1 MAAAV
6 RWVVPQ
12 GLNPLVILALF
23 GTRPRGYPG
32 RALIQGM
39 FLKHAVVKL
48 PVGRFTGRPVSADQ
62 KANDSVSHLDV
73 LGHQVD
79 KRGKVDSQEKDVG

>member
-1 MAAAV
+1 
-6 RWVVPQ
+6 
-12 GLNPLVILALF
+12 
-23 GTRPRGYPG
+23 
-32 RALIQGM
+32 M

-79 KRGKVDSQEKDVG
+79 KRGMVDSQEKDVG